1 MNKTIFTRIQH
12 HCTEGLWSLLLNADI
27 TIDDSEENEWEISEI
42 MDTGLP
48 LEEVMKI
55 ICCFE
60 KVGGVIIYNGEFT
73 PYVILCKKLD
83 SNYDKYRLFWIH
95 NVENGV
101 MPIFDLGEIIV
112 PAILPKYAVE
122 EQMNGFCILRLYQGR
137 YIPLTGE
144 IYPNRNLA
152 EKRAE
157 ELNFYSD

>member
-112 PAILPKYAVE
+112 PAILPKYAVYGHKNE
-122 EQMNGFCILRLYQGR
+122 VSKWLCG
-137 YIPLTGE
+137 
-144 IYPNRNLA
+144 
-152 EKRAE
+152 
-157 ELNFYSD
+157 